1 MARVAREPLVL
12 DFWDVG
18 QGDATVVRPTPNRA
32 FIIDVGPRNSPI
44 VDWIIRN
51 PAIGIDGIVLTHND
65 ADHAGALSALI
76 DAASS
81 RIGCVYFLQDRCKKD
96 ASFVKLFSRL
106 DEAFKAGEL
115 KKVTRLEA
123 PGVIWHDTTKTVEIA
138 VRYPSVLE
146 NIAADDANETS
157 GILTLTVQGIVKV
170 LWASDSPIEMVAK
183 HCSGSKPDYMLGPHH
198 GAPSDRAH
206 TAAEGWLRDIGA
218 QINLISVGSRNGYN
232 HPQVSFMRKTL
243 HAGSRVVCTQLTP
256 LCDKMRKKD
265 VVKSHARYAL
275 PQPRTGIACRGPSRV
290 MLLPSDDLIGDDL
303 DAVHQEAIRGLQR
316 PKCLRLAPGPVA

>member
-1 MARVAREPLVL
+1 MARVARQPLIV

-51 PAIGIDGIVLTHND
+51 PSIGIEGIVVTHND

-81 RIGCVYFLQDRCKKD
+81 RIECVYFLKDRSKKD
-96 ASFVKLFSRL
+96 APFARLFSRL
-106 DEAFKAGEL
+106 NDAFKAGEL
-115 KKVTRLEA
+115 KNVKRLEA
-123 PGVIWHDTTKTVEIA
+123 PGVLWQDPSKTVEIT
-138 VRYPSVLE
+138 VQYPSVLE

-157 GILTLTVQGIVKV
+157 GILMLGVKGVVKV
-170 LWASDSPIEMVAK
+170 LWAGDAPIEMVAK
-183 HCSGSKPDYMLGPHH
+183 HCSGSRPDYMVGPHH

-206 TAAEGWLRDIGA
+206 PAAKGWLQDIGA
-218 QINLISVGSRNGYN
+218 QTNLISVGSRNGYQ
-232 HPQVSFMRKTL
+232 HPQVSFLRKTL

-256 LCDKMRKKD
+256 LCDKARKGD
-265 VVKSHARYAL
+265 VIKSHARYGL
-275 PQPRTGIACRGPSRV
+275 PQPNTGIACRGVSRV
-290 MLLPSDDLIGDDL
+290 MLLSSNDMIGDDL
-303 DAVHQEAIRGLQR
+303 DVEHQEAIHRLQR
-316 PKCLRLAPGPVA
+316 PKCLRLGPAN